1 MIQVPLTLPIR
12 AAEGAALADLVF
24 QVTGRSPMSE
34 AARHQLSARLTSV
47 NFESFAVKPWSLV
60 ADPGAPQT
68 FYVAIDAKDPWL
80 LHIAS
85 ASSPASALFPKPVLV
100 GRMRTPS
107 GMEVV
112 VNAIPFGPG
121 DETAITTY
129 LESLDRSVK
138 PRPQGTQSLFL
149 AAVRNSDVAFG
160 QYRAVLRKYGLNVA
174 ALEIDNTREVA
185 WGAVRNGW
193 REGYSAMGVTRLAA
207 ADLDAVRTARNASSL
222 MDINWDLAGPGLTSK
237 LTTAEEIRVGLRA
250 LRDEDIAV
258 QAVTVNLGTKPGEAY
273 PETMEALG
281 AYLESTPWGELA
293 GRVEWQAK
301 GKPLTELRER
311 VKEMQETAR
320 QFGALLRVM
329 GDPAHSEG
337 FLEALG
343 AGCAGRLYY
352 RLHPEHPVE
361 RIAEM
366 AGLLRG

>member
-34 AARHQLSARLTSV
+34 AARHQLAARLTSV
-47 NFESFAVKPWSLV
+47 NFESFVVKPWSLV

-85 ASSPASALFPKPVLV
+85 ANSPASALFPKPILI
-100 GRMRTPS
+100 GRMRTPN

-112 VNAIPFGPG
+112 VNAIPFGPW

-129 LESLDRSVK
+129 LESLDRGVK
-138 PRPQGTQSLFL
+138 PRPQGTQSLFV
-149 AAVRNSDVAFG
+149 AAVRNPDEAFG

-174 ALEIDNTREVA
+174 ALEVDNPQEVA

-193 REGYSAMGVTRLAA
+193 REGYSSMGVTRAAA
-207 ADLDAVRTARNASSL
+207 ADLAAVRAARNSSSL
-222 MDINWDLAGPGLTSK
+222 MDINWDLAGAG

-250 LRDEDIAV
+250 LRDEDIQV

-281 AYLESTPWGELA
+281 PYLAGTPWTELA

-301 GKPLTELRER
+301 GKPLAELRER
-311 VKEMQETAR
+311 VREMQETAR
-320 QFGALLRVM
+320 QFGALLRVT
-329 GDPAHSEG
+329 GDPAHGEG

-352 RLHPEHPVE
+352 RLHPEQPVD

>member
-24 QVTGRSPMSE
+24 QVTGRLPMSE
-34 AARHQLSARLTSV
+34 AARHQLAARLTSV
-47 NFESFAVKPWSLV
+47 NFESFVVKPWALV

-85 ASSPASALFPKPVLV
+85 ASSPASALFPKPILI

-121 DETAITTY
+121 DGTAITTY
-129 LESLDRSVK
+129 LESLDRGVK
-138 PRPQGTQSLFL
+138 PRPQGTQSLFV
-149 AAVRNSDVAFG
+149 AAVRNPDEAFG
-160 QYRAVLRKYGLNVA
+160 QYRAVLRKFGLNVA
-174 ALEIDNTREVA
+174 ALEVDNRQEVS

-193 REGYSAMGVTRLAA
+193 REGFSAMGVTRVAA
-207 ADLDAVRTARNASSL
+207 ADLAAVRAARNASSL
-222 MDINWDLAGPGLTSK
+222 MDINWDLAGPGLT
-237 LTTAEEIRVGLRA
+237 TAEEIRVGLRA
-250 LRDEDIAV
+250 LRDEDIQV

-281 AYLESTPWGELA
+281 PYLAGTSWTELA

-301 GKPLTELRER
+301 GKPLVELRER
-311 VKEMQETAR
+311 VREMQETAR
-320 QFGALLRVM
+320 QFGALLRVT
-329 GDPAHSEG
+329 GDPAHGEG

-352 RLHPEHPVE
+352 RLHREQSVD

>member
-12 AAEGAALADLVF
+12 ASEGAVLADLVF

-47 NFESFAVKPWSLV
+47 NFESFVVKPWSLV
-60 ADPGAPQT
+60 ADPGTPQT

-85 ASSPASALFPKPVLV
+85 ANSPASALFPKPILI

-107 GMEVV
+107 GIEVV

-121 DETAITTY
+121 DGTAITPY
-129 LESLDRSVK
+129 LESLDRGVK
-138 PRPQGTQSLFL
+138 ARPQGTQSLFV
-149 AAVRNSDVAFG
+149 AAVRNPDEAFG

-174 ALEIDNTREVA
+174 ALEVDNPREVA

-193 REGYSAMGVTRLAA
+193 REGYSAMGVSRVAASDLAA
-207 ADLDAVRTARNASSL
+207 VRAARNASSL
-222 MDINWDLAGPGLTSK
+222 MDINWDLAGPGLT
-237 LTTAEEIRVGLRA
+237 TAEEIRVGLRA
-250 LRDEDIAV
+250 LRDEDIQV

-281 AYLESTPWGELA
+281 PYLAGTPWTELA

-301 GKPLTELRER
+301 GKPLAELRGR
-311 VKEMQETAR
+311 VREMQETAR
-320 QFGALLRVM
+320 QFGALLRVT
-329 GDPAHSEG
+329 GDPAHGEG

-352 RLHPEHPVE
+352 RLHPEQPVD

>member
-12 AAEGAALADLVF
+12 AADGAALADLVF

-34 AARHQLSARLTSV
+34 AARHQLAARLTSV
-47 NFESFAVKPWSLV
+47 SFASFVVKPWSLV

-68 FYVAIDAKDPWL
+68 FYVAIEGKDPWL

-85 ASSPASALFPKPVLV
+85 ANSPASALFPKPILI

-107 GMEVV
+107 GVEVV

-121 DETAITTY
+121 DEAAITTY
-129 LESLDRSVK
+129 LESLDRAVK
-138 PRPQGTQSLFL
+138 PRPQGTQSLFV
-149 AAVRNSDVAFG
+149 AAVGNPDGAFG

-174 ALEIDNTREVA
+174 ALEVENTQEVA

-207 ADLDAVRTARNASSL
+207 ADLDAVRTARSASSL
-222 MDINWDLAGPGLTSK
+222 MDINWDLAGPGLTSG

-250 LRDEDIAV
+250 LRDENIAV

-281 AYLESTPWGELA
+281 AYLEGTPWGELA

-329 GDPAHSEG
+329 GDPGHGEG

-352 RLHPEHPVE
+352 RLHPEQPVE